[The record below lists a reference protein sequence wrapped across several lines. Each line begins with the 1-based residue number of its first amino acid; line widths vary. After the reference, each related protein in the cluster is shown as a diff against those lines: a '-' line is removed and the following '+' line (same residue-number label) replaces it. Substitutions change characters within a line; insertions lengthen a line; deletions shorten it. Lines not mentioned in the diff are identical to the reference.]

1 MYIYYIIY
9 IINMNIVT
17 EDASFKSKALA
28 ALGIA
33 VTADALDYFAA
44 PIFSTPIIGDIFDS
58 FITGLLYSITKS
70 KLSTA
75 VNMAEFIPF
84 IGDFLPVYTLS
95 TLMWISKE
103 SKRHNKERVRKYEHE
118 YQNKT
123 KTPVLRA
130 KLLSSSPSSLYIP
143 FWKNI
148 KLFQF
153 LLRDVVG
160 R

>member
-1 MYIYYIIY
+1 
-9 IINMNIVT
+9 MNIVR
-17 EDASFKSKALA
+17 EDASFKDKALA
-28 ALGIA
+28 ALGVSVI
-33 VTADALDYFAA
+33 ADALDYFAA
-44 PIFSTPIIGDIFDS
+44 PIFSAPIVGDVFDS

-75 VNMAEFIPF
+75 INMAEFIPF

-103 SKRHNKERVRKYEHE
+103 SKRRNKEDLRKYDAQYSE
-118 YQNKT
+118 T

-130 KLLSSSPSSLYIP
+130 KLLSSSSPSSLHIP

-153 LLRDVVG
+153 LLRDAVS

>member
-1 MYIYYIIY
+1 
-9 IINMNIVT
+9 MNIVR
-17 EDASFKSKALA
+17 EDASFKDKALA
-28 ALGIA
+28 ALGVSVI
-33 VTADALDYFAA
+33 ADALDYFAA
-44 PIFSTPIIGDIFDS
+44 PIFSAPIVGDIFDS

-75 VNMAEFIPF
+75 INMAEFIPF

-103 SKRHNKERVRKYEHE
+103 SKRRNKEDLRKYDAQYSE
-118 YQNKT
+118 T
-123 KTPVLRA
+123 KTPALRA
-130 KLLSSSPSSLYIP
+130 KLLSSSSPSSLHIP

-153 LLRDVVG
+153 LLRDAV
-160 R
+160 RR

>member
-1 MYIYYIIY
+1 
-9 IINMNIVT
+9 MNIVS
-17 EDASFKSKALA
+17 EDASFKDKALA
-28 ALGIA
+28 ALGIS
-33 VTADALDYFAA
+33 VIADALDYFAA
-44 PIFSTPIIGDIFDS
+44 PIFSAPIVGDIFDS
-58 FITGLLYSITKS
+58 FITSLLYSITKS

-75 VNMAEFIPF
+75 INMAEFIPF

-103 SKRHNKERVRKYEHE
+103 SKRQKKQDHRKYDAE
-118 YQNKT
+118 YSEA

-130 KLLSSSPSSLYIP
+130 KLLSSSSPSSLHIP

-153 LLRDVVG
+153 LLRDVI
-160 R
+160 RR

>member
-1 MYIYYIIY
+1 ME
-9 IINMNIVT
+9 IVKEEAT
-17 EDASFKSKALA
+17 SFRGKALT
-28 ALGIA
+28 ALGIS

-58 FITGLLYSITKS
+58 FVTSLLYSITKS

-103 SKRHNKERVRKYEHE
+103 SKKGKNRFNYKNYELNPDKNKSQILVKNAPAEI
-118 YQNKT
+118 T
-123 KTPVLRA
+123 KVNL
-130 KLLSSSPSSLYIP
+130 
-143 FWKNI
+143 KNRFNNLKNTI
-148 KLFQF
+148 SKI
-153 LLRDVVG
+153 RSG
-160 R
+160 SI

>member
-1 MYIYYIIY
+1 
-9 IINMNIVT
+9 MNIVR
-17 EDASFKSKALA
+17 EDASFNNKAFA

-58 FITGLLYSITKS
+58 FITSLLYSITKS

-103 SKRHNKERVRKYEHE
+103 SKRRNKERVRKYEQE
-118 YQNKT
+118 YHNKT

-130 KLLSSSPSSLYIP
+130 KLLSSSPPSSSYIP

-153 LLRDVVG
+153 VLRDVVG

>member
-1 MYIYYIIY
+1 ME
-9 IINMNIVT
+9 IVKEGT
-17 EDASFKSKALA
+17 SFRGKALT
-28 ALGIA
+28 ALGIS

-58 FITGLLYSITKS
+58 FVTSLLYSITKS

-103 SKRHNKERVRKYEHE
+103 SKKGKNRFNYKNYELNPDKNKSQILVKNAPAEI
-118 YQNKT
+118 T
-123 KTPVLRA
+123 KVNL
-130 KLLSSSPSSLYIP
+130 
-143 FWKNI
+143 KNRFNNLKNTI
-148 KLFQF
+148 SKI
-153 LLRDVVG
+153 RSG
-160 R
+160 SI

>member
-1 MYIYYIIY
+1 
-9 IINMNIVT
+9 MNIIR
-17 EDASFKSKALA
+17 EDASFKSKALG

-103 SKRHNKERVRKYEHE
+103 SKRRNKERVKKYEQE
-118 YQNKT
+118 YHNKT

-130 KLLSSSPSSLYIP
+130 KLLSSSPPSLYTP
-143 FWKNI
+143 LWKNI

>member
-1 MYIYYIIY
+1 ME
-9 IINMNIVT
+9 IVKEEAT
-17 EDASFKSKALA
+17 SFRGKALT
-28 ALGIA
+28 ALGIS

-58 FITGLLYSITKS
+58 FVTSLLYSITKS

-103 SKRHNKERVRKYEHE
+103 SKKGKNRFNYKNYELNPDKNKSQILVKNAPAEI
-118 YQNKT
+118 T
-123 KTPVLRA
+123 KVNLRNRFNN
-130 KLLSSSPSSLYIP
+130 L
-143 FWKNI
+143 KNTI
-148 KLFQF
+148 SKI
-153 LLRDVVG
+153 RSG
-160 R
+160 SI